1 MRKLSLELRVRE
13 SKMKKLL
20 IFAAILSFCTTE
32 TYGGLGDILN
42 AATTVA
48 QQLTPNGMMQQN
60 MGINGTQQQMYGNQY
75 PYGAQVTT
83 MAQQNA
89 GNFLNGAAT
98 GIQQYGNQAATGIQ
112 QYGNRALNFTG
123 NLHQNAGNFLN
134 NMATTA
140 QQYSNQMQYNAGMMG
155 TQVNSATILTILNK
169 MITLATEI
177 RNNYGAQY
185 LQISTWSQ
193 TLIGTLT
200 MCLDL
205 NKFSVLQLL
214 AILKYTTQVCK
225 ILDTVNEQAR
235 TASQDL
241 WELFYELS
249 AAAFG

>member
-13 SKMKKLL
+13 SRMKKLL

-32 TYGGLGDILN
+32 TYGFLEKLGGVLN
-42 AATTVA
+42 TAAAVS
-48 QQLTPNGMMQQN
+48 QQLNPNMQQPA
-60 MGINGTQQQMYGNQY
+60 YGNQY

-155 TQVNSATILTILNK
+155 TQVNSAAILTILNK

>member
-13 SKMKKLL
+13 SRMKKLL

-32 TYGGLGDILN
+32 TYGFLEKLGGVLN
-42 AATTVA
+42 TAASV
-48 QQLTPNGMMQQN
+48 
-60 MGINGTQQQMYGNQY
+60 YGN
-75 PYGAQVTT
+75 PYGTPQFNTT
-83 MAQQNA
+83 TQQNA
-89 GNFLNGAAT
+89 GGFLNGAAT

-155 TQVNSATILTILNK
+155 TQVNSAAILTILNK

>member
-1 MRKLSLELRVRE
+1 
-13 SKMKKLL
+13 MKKLL

-32 TYGGLGDILN
+32 TYGFLEKLGGVLN
-42 AATTVA
+42 TAASV
-48 QQLTPNGMMQQN
+48 
-60 MGINGTQQQMYGNQY
+60 YSNQY
-75 PYGAQVTT
+75 PYGTPQFNTT
-83 MAQQNA
+83 TQQNA
-89 GNFLNGAAT
+89 GGFLNGAAT

-112 QYGNRALNFTG
+112 QYGNQAATGIQQYGNRAL

-134 NMATTA
+134 NMGTTA

-155 TQVNSATILTILNK
+155 TQVNSAAILTILNK
-169 MITLATEI
+169 MITRATEI

-214 AILKYTTQVCK
+214 AIHKYTTQVCK

-235 TASQDL
+235 TASLDL
-241 WELFYELS
+241 WKLFYELS